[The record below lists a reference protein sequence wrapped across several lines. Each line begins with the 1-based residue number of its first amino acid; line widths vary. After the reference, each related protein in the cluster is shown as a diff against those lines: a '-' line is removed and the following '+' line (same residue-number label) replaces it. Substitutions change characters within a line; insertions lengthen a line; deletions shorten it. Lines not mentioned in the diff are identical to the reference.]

1 MDLLALL
8 CFATHFPKVP
18 PSSPRI
24 GACELSDCRLV
35 KAHLLLTNQH
45 PELWNALANLKAG
58 GGILHNVGGKKIS
71 LVVVYR
77 EYDISGVY
85 SLNGIHLGIL
95 FYTHHGNINVNSRV
109 AQQLSV
115 AKNVC
120 LEMR

>member
-1 MDLLALL
+1 M
-8 CFATHFPKVP
+8 FATHIPKVP

-85 SLNGIHLGIL
+85 SLNGIQLGIYFIL
-95 FYTHHGNINVNSRV
+95 TTGT
-109 AQQLSV
+109 L
-115 AKNVC
+115 K
-120 LEMR
+120 